1 MCDVFSVTYHVPKL
15 KKEDAKKVMKYS
27 DVLIDLL
34 ILCCMIM
41 SRCLRLVSWAL
52 GRSYRDVFM
61 NRIGSSSQVL
71 HGLNVFN
78 EGDIDAAA
86 EALDDV
92 KFSPNFLPQ
101 ESRHLGQ
108 TLMVFL
114 MTQMPLKKLYTLVEM
129 AAQGRTGGSAE
140 AIYAGKEKIDID
152 HFFSILG
159 DIIRY

>member
-1 MCDVFSVTYHVPKL
+1 M
-15 KKEDAKKVMKYS
+15 
-27 DVLIDLL
+27 
-34 ILCCMIM
+34 
-41 SRCLRLVSWAL
+41 
-52 GRSYRDVFM
+52 FM
-61 NRIGSSSQVL
+61 NCVGPSQVL
-71 HGLNVFN
+71 QHLNVFN

-92 KFSPNFLPQ
+92 KFSPNYLPQ
-101 ESRHLGQ
+101 ESRLLDQ
-108 TLMVFL
+108 RLTVFL
-114 MTQMPLKKLYTLVEM
+114 MTQMPLKKLYTRVEM

>member
-1 MCDVFSVTYHVPKL
+1 
-15 KKEDAKKVMKYS
+15 
-27 DVLIDLL
+27 
-34 ILCCMIM
+34 MIM
-41 SRCLRLVSWAL
+41 PGCFRLVCWAL
-52 GRSYRDVFM
+52 GNAFGTLLDRSYRDVFM
-61 NRIGSSSQVL
+61 NGIGPSQVL
-71 HGLNVFN
+71 QHLNVFN

-92 KFSPNFLPQ
+92 KFSPNYLPQ
-101 ESRHLGQ
+101 ESRLLDQ
-108 TLMVFL
+108 RLTVFL
-114 MTQMPLKKLYTLVEM
+114 MSQMPLKKLYTLVEM